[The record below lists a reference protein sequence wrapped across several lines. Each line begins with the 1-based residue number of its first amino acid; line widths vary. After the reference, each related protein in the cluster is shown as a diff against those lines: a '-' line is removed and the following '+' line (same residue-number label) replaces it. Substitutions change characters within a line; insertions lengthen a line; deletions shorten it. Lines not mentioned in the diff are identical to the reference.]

1 MSCERPKP
9 PLAIW
14 ALQYR
19 KTSASQPDQ
28 PQTFQR
34 QHGLAHLSSPHHPPS
49 PAPPDLARNRGDRE
63 REKAPDT
70 ESLDPKTGAPS
81 SPTAT
86 PATAT
91 TRAEPCQGGAVRVQT
106 TEAPC
111 AQGRTSRGPRQTPWI
126 HCLGALQGLTHSKTA
141 QTKAEKGSSTRD
153 PHTQKEPSLEPL

>member
-1 MSCERPKP
+1 MSDPSPRWPSGLCSTEKPQPASPK
-9 PLAIW
+9 
-14 ALQYR
+14 
-19 KTSASQPDQ
+19 

-49 PAPPDLARNRGDRE
+49 PAPPDLGRNRGDRE
-63 REKAPDT
+63 RQKAPDT

-91 TRAEPCQGGAVRVQT
+91 TRAEPCQGRAVGVQT

-111 AQGRTSRGPRQTPWI
+111 AQGRTSRGPRPDTTGRLPGSTASVPSRASPTIRQHKLRPRKE
-126 HCLGALQGLTHSKTA
+126 ALPRTH
-141 QTKAEKGSSTRD
+141 TRRKSH
-153 PHTQKEPSLEPL
+153 P